1 MGGIISSNRVR
12 PVEATPLTAR
22 ERLIF
27 DMKKVKPFQ
36 VVELTH
42 GGHQLRTASFVE
54 NNNRR

>member
-22 ERLIF
+22 DRLIIKL
-27 DMKKVKPFQ
+27 KKVKPFE
-36 VVELTH
+36 VEAEH
-42 GGHQLRTASFVE
+42 GGHQLRIASVVE

>member
-36 VVELTH
+36 AELTH